1 MKFQKM
7 IRVQLMLVGLGA
19 GLLLAKPVFA
29 QQDVDPNLFEDTSA
43 ASQRDQ
49 AGFNVP
55 AALLAA
61 TNVTEDTASS
71 LAGQETEA
79 GGLTPLDVNS
89 IFALMV
95 GVGSIVLLGI
105 AESVRG
111 SRRRTW
117 RAEASS
123 AFPSGAIAN

>member
-1 MKFQKM
+1 MKFQRV
-7 IRVQLMLVGLGA
+7 IRVQLMLMGLGA

-43 ASQRDQ
+43 ASQQDQ

-55 AALLAA
+55 ATLPAA
-61 TNVTEDTASS
+61 ANVTEETAYS

-79 GGLTPLDVNS
+79 GELTPLDVNA
-89 IFALMV
+89 ILALMV
-95 GVGSIVLLGI
+95 GIGSIALLGI

-117 RAEASS
+117 RAQASREY
-123 AFPSGAIAN
+123 PNGAIAN

>member
-7 IRVQLMLVGLGA
+7 IRVQLMLVGLSA

-43 ASQRDQ
+43 AVQQDQ

-55 AALLAA
+55 ATLLAA

-79 GGLTPLDVNS
+79 GGLTPLDVNA
-89 IFALMV
+89 ILALMA
-95 GVGSIVLLGI
+95 GIGSMVLLGI

-123 AFPSGAIAN
+123 AFPNRAMAN

>member
-43 ASQRDQ
+43 ASQQDQ

-71 LAGQETEA
+71 LAGQETGA
-79 GGLTPLDVNS
+79 GGFAALDVNS
-89 IFALMV
+89 IFGLNV
-95 GVGSIVLLGI
+95 GVGSTLVLGI
-105 AESVRG
+105 AGSVRRK
-111 SRRRTW
+111 RRAPLARG
-117 RAEASS
+117 ASS
-123 AFPSGAIAN
+123 

>member
-7 IRVQLMLVGLGA
+7 IRVQLMLMGLGA
-19 GLLLAKPVFA
+19 GLLLAKPVMA
-29 QQDVDPNLFEDTSA
+29 QQDMDPNLFEDTAA
-43 ASQRDQ
+43 ASQQDQ

-55 AALLAA
+55 ATLPAA
-61 TNVTEDTASS
+61 TNVAEEAASS
-71 LAGQETEA
+71 LAGQESDAAE
-79 GGLTPLDVNS
+79 LTPLDVNA
-89 IFALMV
+89 ILALMV
-95 GVGSIVLLGI
+95 GIGSIALLGI

>member
-19 GLLLAKPVFA
+19 GLLLAKPVVA

-43 ASQRDQ
+43 ASQQDQ
-49 AGFNVP
+49 AGFNMP
-55 AALLAA
+55 ATLLAA
-61 TNVTEDTASS
+61 TNVTEEAASP
-71 LAGQETEA
+71 LAGQESEA
-79 GGLTPLDVNS
+79 GGLTPLDVNA
-89 IFALMV
+89 ILALMV
-95 GVGSIVLLGI
+95 GIGSIVLLGI